1 MILNEAFMGLLTP
14 EEKLR
19 YEDLFVMRQKSHD
32 ALKPF
37 RKDYNTLKAKIKK
50 LEKVYGASSEYI
62 RNPKEVLPENVF
74 KNNVLGSILRAE
86 GKYRDIEYSLRLGK
100 DKQKQFTKML
110 HKFPYDLIKNKGCAS
125 NRISIMEVCIGSA
138 RDKIL
143 GAKDDVRIAN
153 KYLDII
159 YWQLKYRADKEAF
172 EKRIALKNA
181 EKIK

>member
-1 MILNEAFMGLLTP
+1 M
-14 EEKLR
+14 
-19 YEDLFVMRQKSHD
+19 
-32 ALKPF
+32 
-37 RKDYNTLKAKIKK
+37 
-50 LEKVYGASSEYI
+50 
-62 RNPKEVLPENVF
+62 
-74 KNNVLGSILRAE
+74 LGSILRAE